1 MLQPS
6 RQEPLITIHWVLLSG
21 GAFFVGL
28 GVALAVFLSGMG
40 SALGVGSTGQAAAAL
55 LKEQPEKFAQA
66 LILQLLPGTQGLY
79 GFVIGI
85 TVFFNIKP
93 ELALQSGVAY
103 FLAALPV
110 AIVGY
115 FSAKHQGRV
124 ATAGIQILAK
134 RPEEVMKG
142 VILAAMVETYA
153 ILAFVVSFIMVL
165 NVK

>member
-1 MLQPS
+1 M
-6 RQEPLITIHWVLLSG
+6 
-21 GAFFVGL
+21 
-28 GVALAVFLSGMG
+28 
-40 SALGVGSTGQAAAAL
+40 
-55 LKEQPEKFAQA
+55 
-66 LILQLLPGTQGLY
+66 QLLPGTQGLY

>member
-1 MLQPS
+1 MEHLAS
-6 RQEPLITIHWVLLSG
+6 YFGTYG
-21 GAFFVGL
+21 GAFFAGL

-124 ATAGIQILAK
+124 DDSYLYRDLLDSVWQEESYRLAQDIFK
-134 RPEEVMKG
+134 DQAE
-142 VILAAMVETYA
+142 
-153 ILAFVVSFIMVL
+153 
-165 NVK
+165 

>member
-1 MLQPS
+1 MIFWNL
-6 RQEPLITIHWVLLSG
+6 RRRLFCRSG
-21 GAFFVGL
+21 SS
-28 GVALAVFLSGMG
+28 LAVFLSGMG